1 MKSANDYARE
11 ILKEFDK
18 LEGSLNKRAL
28 FEDWLN
34 GIFCNLNSLT
44 GRDESGKEYEE
55 FLERAHSTRTTK
67 MVMGYNKITAL
78 LNEGLRTTR
87 EDILG
92 IVYMNITGCSK
103 SSRSFGQCFTPNS
116 VATLMGKI
124 VGNEDKKDKP
134 ETISDQCCGSG
145 ALSIGALEDMF
156 RNGKKKENITLYAYD
171 IDMICVEM
179 ALMQFSILG
188 YDAYVIRQN
197 LLEQDEPSIYFTPL
211 ASYKAGN
218 NLEFHQQKTLQ
229 IIADVANKHLK
240 SPTDAA

>member
-1 MKSANDYARE
+1 MTSNDYAKE

-28 FEDWLN
+28 FEDWLD

-67 MVMGYNKITAL
+67 MVIGYNKITAL
-78 LNEGLRTTR
+78 LREGLRTTR

-156 RNGKKKENITLYAYD
+156 RNGKKKESITLYAYD
-171 IDMICVEM
+171 IDMTCVKM
-179 ALMQFSILG
+179 ALIQFSVLD
-188 YDAYVIRQN
+188 YSAYVIRQN
-197 LLEQDEPSIYFTPL
+197 LLEQDKPSVFFTPL
-211 ASYKAGN
+211 AAYEAGKDLN
-218 NLEFHQQKTLQ
+218 FHYNKTLQ
-229 IIADVANKHLK
+229 IIADVANEHLK
-240 SPTDAA
+240 KPTDAA